1 MKLSLV
7 ILAGGLGKR
16 LGQITKKVPKALID
30 ISGKPFISR
39 QLDYLKYQGFQNLFD
54 LFLAK
59 NNLIAGPEAPRFN
72 LSKFTIFILNFP
84 KRNLSGVRAKYD
96 KCS

>member
-39 QLDYLKYQGFQNLFD
+39 QLDYLKYQGFQNIIICTLK
-54 LFLAK
+54 LYPA
-59 NNLIAGPEAPRFN
+59 
-72 LSKFTIFILNFP
+72 
-84 KRNLSGVRAKYD
+84 
-96 KCS
+96 